1 MFGHFLSESYNRFWN
16 FQWNHRRHI
25 SLEHF
30 VDASV
35 RIGNRI
41 LREQL
46 RRLSDGKCDGTSNQ
60 SCWWS
65 SCWKINGK
73 IWFFLRAY
81 PISDLSEKKKL
92 PMESMIDG
100 TQIPHEHIVDNMFS
114 LMIFIGIVI
123 INVSFFL
130 TPMKY
135 STSFF

>member
-1 MFGHFLSESYNRFWN
+1 MEFLLKN
-16 FQWNHRRHI
+16 
-25 SLEHF
+25 
-30 VDASV
+30 
-35 RIGNRI
+35 
-41 LREQL
+41 
-46 RRLSDGKCDGTSNQ
+46 
-60 SCWWS
+60 
-65 SCWKINGK
+65 NGK

-92 PMESMIDG
+92 PMELMIDG

>member
-1 MFGHFLSESYNRFWN
+1 MVKFDFFCV
-16 FQWNHRRHI
+16 HI
-25 SLEHF
+25 PL
-30 VDASV
+30 VISV
-35 RIGNRI
+35 
-41 LREQL
+41 
-46 RRLSDGKCDGTSNQ
+46 K
-60 SCWWS
+60 
-65 SCWKINGK
+65 
-73 IWFFLRAY
+73 
-81 PISDLSEKKKL
+81 KKKL